1 MTERFGKI
9 QVLRNEIEAHL
20 MEQALAE
27 QDIPFRLR
35 SYHDSAYDGLYQ
47 AQKGW
52 GHIEAPES
60 CKEEILAIY
69 EELVKGTP

>member
-9 QVLRNEIEAHL
+9 QILRNEIEAHL

>member
-20 MEQALAE
+20 MEQALTE

-60 CKEEILAIY
+60 CKKEILAIY
-69 EELVKGTP
+69 EELIKGTP

>member
-20 MEQALAE
+20 MEQALTE